1 MFNLYGI
8 LTFKIWKKILKIFFL
23 AVTRLNLEKKHI
35 LAIFCIVMSSSLQLQ
50 FKKKIS
56 TIFFVILQSM
66 TAPNFMSKAFCYQ
79 DLRRSGGGH
88 SPSPLCIPL
97 RGDAVCILF
106 IFSEWVGIFW
116 LNFAALIQ
124 VSIETFWDPYI

>member
-1 MFNLYGI
+1 M
-8 LTFKIWKKILKIFFL
+8 ILKIFFL
-23 AVTRLNLEKKHI
+23 AATRLNLEKKHI

-66 TAPNFMSKAFCYQ
+66 TEPNFMSKAFSYQ

-88 SPSPLCIPL
+88 SPSPC
-97 RGDAVCILF
+97 AF
-106 IFSEWVGIFW
+106 HFMEIFHFVEMQSVFCLYFQNGLEF
-116 LNFAALIQ
+116 F
-124 VSIETFWDPYI
+124 D